1 MLSWAL
7 RFTLAAVLAALV
19 AHSEVT
25 PAGAVLVAKIA
36 VVVLLALCT
45 VSLVAAWRRGRTN

>member
-7 RFTLAAVLAALV
+7 KFLMAAALAAIV
-19 AHSEVT
+19 ARSEMA
-25 PAGAVLVAKIA
+25 PGAVLVAKSA

-45 VSLVAAWRRGRTN
+45 VSLVAALRRGRAR

>member
-7 RFTLAAVLAALV
+7 RFLTAAALAAMV
-19 AHSEVT
+19 ARSEVA
-25 PAGAVLVAKIA
+25 PGAVLVAKIA

>member
-7 RFTLAAVLAALV
+7 RFLMAAALAAMV
-19 AHSEVT
+19 ARSEVA
-25 PAGAVLVAKIA
+25 PGAVLVAKIT

-45 VSLVAAWRRGRTN
+45 VSLIAALRRGQAK